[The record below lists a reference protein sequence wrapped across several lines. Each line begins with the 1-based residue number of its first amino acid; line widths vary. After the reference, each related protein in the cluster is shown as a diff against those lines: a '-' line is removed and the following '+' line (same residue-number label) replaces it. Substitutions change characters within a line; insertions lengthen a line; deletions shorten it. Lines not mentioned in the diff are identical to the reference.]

1 MTKANWTGQA
11 SVAALA
17 LVAPADRSIRT
28 CPTSTDG
35 ATSVARHVTER
46 TSVDVGWSERGPGNV
61 TVPTR
66 VRSGDGGG
74 HSFAHP

>member
-1 MTKANWTGQA
+1 MANRTGQA
-11 SVAALA
+11 SVVALA
-17 LVAPADRSIRT
+17 LVAPVDRSIRT

-46 TSVDVGWSERGPGNV
+46 TSVDVVWSDHRRGTL

-66 VRSGDGGG
+66 DRPGDGGG
-74 HSFAHP
+74 HLFAHP